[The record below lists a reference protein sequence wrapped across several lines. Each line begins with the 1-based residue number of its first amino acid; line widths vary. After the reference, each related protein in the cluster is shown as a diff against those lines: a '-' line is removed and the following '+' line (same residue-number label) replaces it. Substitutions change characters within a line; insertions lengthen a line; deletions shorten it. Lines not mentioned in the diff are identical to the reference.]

1 MLSLQCPFKI
11 QDDMIVNF
19 YAYSLQFMNNSN
31 VMDYLSVIESK
42 KKNNV
47 LYSEEKKQTRE

>member
-1 MLSLQCPFKI
+1 
-11 QDDMIVNF
+11 MIVNF

-31 VMDYLSVIESK
+31 VMDYLSVIESN

-47 LYSEEKKQTRE
+47 LYNEEKK